1 MFVQNQMSAHPITV
15 SPDTGLDVAQSL
27 MKKHKFRRLPV
38 IDEEGILVG
47 FFSDRDL
54 MRVAPSPA
62 TTLSKYEITELLAD
76 IKVKDIMQKQV
87 ITVSE
92 DATIEEAA
100 LLMVLHKIGG
110 LPVVTNVGAVVGIIT
125 ETDIFR
131 TFVNVMGLADG
142 RTRITVRVENQ
153 QGIVRDL
160 SAIFADHGWNI
171 DSLVTAKQE
180 DSSYEIVIRT
190 DAEDED
196 AIKRAL
202 TDKGFDVIHSTK
214 ISK

>member
-1 MFVQNQMSAHPITV
+1 MFVQNQMSKNPVTV
-15 SPDTGLDVAQSL
+15 SPDTGLDVAQNL

-38 IDEEGILVG
+38 IDDEGALVG

-76 IKVKDIMQKQV
+76 IKVKDIMQKNV
-87 ITVSE
+87 FTVSE

-100 LLMVLHKIGG
+100 LQMVLHKIGG
-110 LPVVTNVGAVVGIIT
+110 LPVVSQVGTVVGIIT

-142 RTRITVRVENQ
+142 RTRITVRVENKH
-153 QGIVRDL
+153 GIVRDL

-171 DSLVTAKQE
+171 DSLVTAKQP
-180 DSSYEIVIRT
+180 DASYEIVIRT

-196 AIKRAL
+196 AIKKAL
-202 TDKGFDVIHSTK
+202 TDKGFDVIHTTK